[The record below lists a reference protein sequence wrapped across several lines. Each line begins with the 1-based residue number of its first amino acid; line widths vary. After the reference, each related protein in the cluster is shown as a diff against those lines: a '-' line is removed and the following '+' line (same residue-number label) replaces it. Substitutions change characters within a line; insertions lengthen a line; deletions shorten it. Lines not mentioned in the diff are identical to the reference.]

1 MRVRVAWSM
10 AVFAAVCAVIDTT
23 FTAMRAPLLS
33 ASVWTEH
40 GWPMVTLA
48 TCGCALMGAFIVSR
62 YPRHP
67 VGWLLVVAGTSCI
80 SISAEAYYLWA
91 LDDAGHHGP
100 ASVGHVAGWVSGLFG

>member
-10 AVFAAVCAVIDTT
+10 AVFAVVCAALDTV
-23 FTAMRAPLLS
+23 FTGMRAPLLS
-33 ASVWTEH
+33 TSVWTDH

-48 TCGCALMGAFIVSR
+48 TVGCALMGAFIVSR

-91 LDDAGHHGP
+91 LDGAGHGSS
-100 ASVGHVAGWVSGLFG
+100 AAGHIAGWVSGL